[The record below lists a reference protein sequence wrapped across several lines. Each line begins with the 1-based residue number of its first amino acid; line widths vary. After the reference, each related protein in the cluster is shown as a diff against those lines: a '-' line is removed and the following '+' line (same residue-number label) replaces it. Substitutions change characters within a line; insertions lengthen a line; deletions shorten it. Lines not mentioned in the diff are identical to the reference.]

1 MHLTGAGGGAVS
13 SGGAGLDPSSYF
25 HHQRVPHHAS
35 SNSVAATPGSSFGGD
50 HLSSPALMPATSR
63 YEETAFYRNEL
74 DTAKRENEL
83 LKKRVRELEKM
94 VRERRESSASRHVRS
109 ESVSTTASATVAAPT
124 GGSSIAGP
132 RDKGRSSARQSV
144 MSVAVG
150 VPEDEVK
157 FGESAAS
164 YATRTDAE

>member
-1 MHLTGAGGGAVS
+1 M
-13 SGGAGLDPSSYF
+13 DPSSYF
-25 HHQRVPHHAS
+25 HHQRVPHHAA

-50 HLSSPALMPATSR
+50 HVSPALMPATVR
-63 YEETAFYRNEL
+63 YEETAFHRHEL
-74 DTAKRENEL
+74 ETAKKENEI

-94 VRERRESSASRHVRS
+94 LRERRESSATRHVRS
-109 ESVSTTASATVAAPT
+109 ESVSTTASTNVVPT

-144 MSVAVG
+144 MGVAVG

-157 FGESAAS
+157 VGESAAS
-164 YATRTDAE
+164 YASRNEEE